1 MSEKSELNFD
11 QNNLNNCEEVLNENC
26 ENERSEAD
34 LQKSELNSSNKLCNQ
49 NEPNDSEVLPI
60 KSETQSCPK
69 ELELQYSNRLFN
81 QNEPNKNYS
90 YEVRTNIEPNENHY
104 YVLPTNIETQSC
116 PKKLDD
122 VFSSGLHSKNELFN
136 QNEPN
141 DVFPTNIAPNEN
153 HSNLLP
159 TNIENQSCPKELKDP
174 CVQSDKNES
183 KECENYNSSLR
194 LKTEPSQSGNASLQ
208 NEIVITTQTD
218 HNQSYQRHNHESD
231 LSVSFQDRPKEII
244 STQSVVVD
252 HCPESENCDSKDI
265 KNVKPENC
273 NLKDCKE
280 TKTTICDLKN
290 IQKVEAE
297 NCETTLLKDS
307 TRNETS
313 LCDLK
318 INGQSEPENC
328 EIKDIETTNC
338 DLKDIKDIG
347 TTNCESKSNEQ
358 SELKNIDFK
367 NIENVEP
374 DGVVNDIS
382 FNLRGPQVGPAS
394 LSKSEIKLTGSSG
407 IEVGLPGTEIRSTSL
422 STSFCRCQRFKS
434 DLDENLQLNDSYSS
448 AFSYQGEYQQNDSAF
463 SYQVEYQ
470 DDDPVF
476 FTTSYC
482 PSPSIDNR

>member
-1 MSEKSELNFD
+1 MSEKSELNVD
-11 QNNLNNCEEVLNENC
+11 QNNPNNCEEVSNENC
-26 ENERSEAD
+26 EYERSETD
-34 LQKSELNSSNKLCNQ
+34 LQNSELHSSNELCNQ
-49 NEPNDSEVLPI
+49 NEPNDSVVLPT
-60 KSETQSCPK
+60 KTETQSCPK
-69 ELELQYSNRLFN
+69 ELNDECSSELNSSNRLNN
-81 QNEPNKNYS
+81 QNQPNENHCH
-90 YEVRTNIEPNENHY
+90 ELRTNIEPNENHH

-141 DVFPTNIAPNEN
+141 DVLPTNIEPNEN
-153 HSNLLP
+153 HSNVLP
-159 TNIENQSCPKELKDP
+159 TNIENQSCPIELKDP

-183 KECENYNSSLR
+183 KERENDNS
-194 LKTEPSQSGNASLQ
+194 EPSQTGNATLQ
-208 NEIVITTQTD
+208 NENVITTQTD

-231 LSVSFQDRPKEII
+231 LSVSFQERPKEII
-244 STQSVVVD
+244 STLSLVD

-265 KNVKPENC
+265 RNVKPENC
-273 NLKDCKE
+273 NLKDSKE
-280 TKTTICDLKN
+280 TETTICDLKN
-290 IQKVEAE
+290 IQKDEHE
-297 NCETTLLKDS
+297 NWGITLLKDS

-318 INGQSEPENC
+318 INEQFEPENC
-328 EIKDIETTNC
+328 EIKDFETTNC
-338 DLKDIKDIG
+338 DLKDK
-347 TTNCESKSNEQ
+347 TTNCKSKSNEQ

-374 DGVVNDIS
+374 DGTVNDIS
-382 FNLRGPQVGPAS
+382 FNPRGLELRSTG
-394 LSKSEIKLTGSSG
+394 LSKSEIGLPGSSG
-407 IEVGLPGTEIRSTSL
+407 TEEGLPGTEIRSTSL
-422 STSFCRCQRFKS
+422 SSSFCRCQRFKS

-448 AFSYQGEYQQNDSAF
+448 AFSYQGEYQPNDSAF

>member
-1 MSEKSELNFD
+1 MSEKSELNVD

-26 ENERSEAD
+26 EYERSETD
-34 LQKSELNSSNKLCNQ
+34 LLNSELNTSTKLCNQ
-49 NEPNDSEVLPI
+49 NEPNDSKVLPT
-60 KSETQSCPK
+60 KTETQSCPK
-69 ELELQYSNRLFN
+69 ELNDECSSELNSSNRLNN
-81 QNEPNKNYS
+81 QNQ
-90 YEVRTNIEPNENHY
+90 PNENHCHE
-104 YVLPTNIETQSC
+104 LRTNIETQSC

-122 VFSSGLHSKNELFN
+122 LFSSGLHSTNELFN

-141 DVFPTNIAPNEN
+141 DVLPTNIEPNEN
-153 HSNLLP
+153 HSNVLP
-159 TNIENQSCPKELKDP
+159 TNIEKQSCPIELKDP

-183 KECENYNSSLR
+183 KERENDNSSLQ
-194 LKTEPSQSGNASLQ
+194 TEPSRTCNASLQ

-218 HNQSYQRHNHESD
+218 HTQSYQRHNHESD
-231 LSVSFQDRPKEII
+231 LSVSFQERPTEII
-244 STQSVVVD
+244 FTPNVFND

-265 KNVKPENC
+265 RNVKPENF
-273 NLKDCKE
+273 NLKDSKE

-290 IQKVEAE
+290 IQKDEHE
-297 NCETTLLKDS
+297 NWGITLLKDS

-318 INGQSEPENC
+318 INEQFEP
-328 EIKDIETTNC
+328 EIKDFETTNC
-338 DLKDIKDIG
+338 DLKAI
-347 TTNCESKSNEQ
+347 TTNCKSKNNEQ
-358 SELKNIDFK
+358 SELKNVDLK

-374 DGVVNDIS
+374 DGAVNDIS
-382 FNLRGPQVGPAS
+382 FNPRGPEVGPAG

-407 IEVGLPGTEIRSTSL
+407 TEVGLPGTEIQSTSL
-422 STSFCRCQRFKS
+422 SSSFCRCQRFKS

-448 AFSYQGEYQQNDSAF
+448 AFSYQGEYQPNDSAF